1 VSLLSILA
9 FTRVGF
15 LLFWRASKP
24 DDNVHSEAF
33 TQYETLPSRAPLRND
48 KVIYLLLAGLTAYVV
63 FASPVYNY
71 VYRTAVQIKDNPVYE
86 AALLKRDAEGKV
98 ISVQPFDPEYLPETK
113 YGGENPDP
121 NAHLIP
127 YVISPATLE
136 GENISEFKQRQI
148 NEQYI
153 EQKNAPSDNQLKPQE
168 GP

>member
-1 VSLLSILA
+1 M
-9 FTRVGF
+9 
-15 LLFWRASKP
+15 
-24 DDNVHSEAF
+24 
-33 TQYETLPSRAPLRND
+33 
-48 KVIYLLLAGLTAYVV
+48 
-63 FASPVYNY
+63 
-71 VYRTAVQIKDNPVYE
+71 
-86 AALLKRDAEGKV
+86 KRDAEGKV
-98 ISVQPFDPEYLPETK
+98 IRVQPFDPVYLPETK